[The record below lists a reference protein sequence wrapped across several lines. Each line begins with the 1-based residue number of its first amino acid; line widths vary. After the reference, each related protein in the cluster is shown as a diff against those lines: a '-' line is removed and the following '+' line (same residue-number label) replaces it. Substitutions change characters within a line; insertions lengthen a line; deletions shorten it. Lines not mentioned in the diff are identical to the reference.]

1 MTTNWDVAL
10 LYIAALVPAL
20 IAAFALAPVAT
31 WLVWPSPVWLVA
43 VFAISLSAGG
53 SYIIY
58 WLVNRRMLRHI
69 ARESRGGVAGH
80 IVRSASMY
88 VCLIASVLLVPAKW
102 TDPDFGL
109 FWQIFLWSGT
119 AGLGGVVADA
129 AACLRMGRG

>member
-1 MTTNWDVAL
+1 MTTNMDVAF

-20 IAAFALAPVAT
+20 IAAFALALVGT
-31 WLVWPSPVWLVA
+31 WLVWPSPHWLVK
-43 VFAISLSAGG
+43 VVAIGLSAGG
-53 SYIIY
+53 SFIIY
-58 WLVNRRMLRHI
+58 WLVARRMLRHI
-69 ARESRGGVAGH
+69 ARASRGGVAGH

-88 VCLIASVLLVPAKW
+88 ICLITSVLLVSAKW

-109 FWQIFLWSGT
+109 VWQTVLWSGT